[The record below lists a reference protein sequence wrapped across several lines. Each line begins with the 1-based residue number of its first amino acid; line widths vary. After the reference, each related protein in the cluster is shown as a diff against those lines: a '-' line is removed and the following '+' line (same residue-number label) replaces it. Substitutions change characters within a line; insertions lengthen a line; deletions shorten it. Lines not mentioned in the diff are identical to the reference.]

1 MLLHFT
7 ADNSLKLE
15 FKIYHYQKT
24 YLRAILKCRSL
35 RGFQKTTQPNNVYP
49 PPILHR
55 TFKSLPDSLRSTE
68 GKLLRVGRKHIC
80 LQTNRQNSQMFISR
94 GKQLVIQHI
103 LICTREIRKPIPKY
117 KCLQTFTIFWKLY
130 PVVLIS
136 CLSTQYFSKYLT
148 LTYKTI

>member
-1 MLLHFT
+1 MVFK
-7 ADNSLKLE
+7 KL
-15 FKIYHYQKT
+15 
-24 YLRAILKCRSL
+24 RS
-35 RGFQKTTQPNNVYP
+35 QTMCP

-68 GKLLRVGRKHIC
+68 RKLLRVGRKHIC